1 MPSQALFRLKECSA
15 IPSAVCVLMLLSAP
29 IWAVEARQQQFTMNT
44 LTAGEVL
51 IEPLLTGEI
60 PGVEATH
67 IAVAGP
73 ASYSES
79 ANDDHALVLLF
90 VDGKGKLE
98 FQGKDYELVPETIAM
113 PISNDKLTVHVEDG
127 DTLHG
132 LVIRKQYSEQ
142 DIEDMKE
149 FAARDS
155 DGIYLKKFTD
165 CESYK
170 EAIKSPKTT
179 SRTVLPKD
187 HISRC
192 AMGTVETM
200 GPDEV
205 GAHRHAMLD
214 QLFLGLSKN
223 DSIVITDDTETP
235 FPEFSLLHIPLGS
248 LHGVRVEDGK
258 RMYYMWMDF
267 FLTKEGEEW
276 LKTHKPDTK

>member
-1 MPSQALFRLKECSA
+1 MSFLPVFRVKHHLAMISLACGLS
-15 IPSAVCVLMLLSAP
+15 LLSAVASALE
-29 IWAVEARQQQFTMNT
+29 IKQQQFNMTPPG
-44 LTAGEVL
+44 AGEIQ

-60 PGVEATH
+60 PEVETTH
-67 IAVAGP
+67 ITIAGP
-73 ASYSES
+73 AEFSDSASEE
-79 ANDDHALVLLF
+79 HAIVLLF
-90 VDGKGKLE
+90 VDG
-98 FQGKDYELVPETIAM
+98 QGTLQYQGENHEIIAETIAM
-113 PISNDKLTVHVEDG
+113 TLSTDEVTVKVAEG
-127 DTLHG
+127 NILHA
-132 LVIRKQYSEQ
+132 LVVRKQYSEQ
-142 DIEDMKE
+142 DLEDMKSFE
-149 FAARDS
+149 ARKS
-155 DGIYLKKFTD
+155 GGIYFKHFTD

-187 HISRC
+187 YISRV
-192 AMGTVETM
+192 AMGTVETT

-214 QLFLGLSKN
+214 QLFLGLTKN
-223 DSIVITDDTETP
+223 DSIVIADDTEAP

>member
-1 MPSQALFRLKECSA
+1 MPSLKVLRFKISA
-15 IPSAVCVLMLLSAP
+15 AIGSACCILILLSAYTSA
-29 IWAVEARQQQFTMNT
+29 IEVRQQQFTMDSPA
-44 LTAGEVL
+44 AGEVF
-51 IEPLLTGEI
+51 IEPLLSGEI

-67 IAVAGP
+67 IAITGP

-79 ANDDHALVLLF
+79 ASDDHSLVMLF
-90 VDGKGKLE
+90 LDGKGKLQ
-98 FQGKDYELVPETIAM
+98 FQGEEHELVPETIAM
-113 PISNDKLTVHVEDG
+113 PISKEKITTHVAEG
-127 DTLHG
+127 DTLHA
-132 LVIRKQYSEQ
+132 LSIRKLYSDQ

-149 FAARDS
+149 FAARRS
-155 DGIYLKKFTD
+155 GGMYFKKFTD

-187 HISRC
+187 HISRV

-223 DSIVITDDTETP
+223 DSTVIADQTEAA
-235 FPEFSLLHIPLGS
+235 FPEFTLLHIPLGS
-248 LHGVRVEDGK
+248 LHGVRAEDGK